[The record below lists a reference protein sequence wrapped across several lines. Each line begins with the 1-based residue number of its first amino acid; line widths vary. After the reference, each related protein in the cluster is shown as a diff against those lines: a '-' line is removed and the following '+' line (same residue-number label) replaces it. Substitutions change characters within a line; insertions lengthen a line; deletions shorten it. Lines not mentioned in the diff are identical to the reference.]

1 MRTLLL
7 VLMATIV
14 PLAAFAQEGR
24 GIGFPTVAA
33 ALEALK
39 SRNDVKI
46 SIQGGWTIVEDRST
60 NTFWS
65 FTPPNHPAHPAAV
78 RRGIVFRE
86 GGIVIEMSALCQGSK
101 AACDK
106 LIAEFKDLNEG
117 LKELL
122 RNPVRGAQSA
132 PPSEIE
138 VQRLGDDSFRL
149 VLKSFRSR
157 TVDAGQEE
165 LVPKARE
172 VCGEKNAGYGRY
184 EFETV
189 EPVGTTT
196 AERHTLI
203 LKQDIT
209 CGANPSPR
217 PPTVSAANKDRQ
229 WRPTAAQAELVE
241 RLTYAY
247 FSAKDGRRYQE
258 AYAQLSAVQKQTTPF
273 ERWSSLADD
282 FNSKAGEVRSRN
294 IKKITWY
301 KDSPGAEPGVYA
313 AADFSSRFA
322 NADIHCGYVVW
333 HEQADGSFLLV
344 REEQN
349 IIDKATE
356 QKLKPGEL
364 EKVRAQF
371 GC

>member
-7 VLMATIV
+7 VLITTII

-39 SRNDVKI
+39 GRNDVRI
-46 SIQGGWTIVEDRST
+46 SNQGGWTIVEDRSA

-65 FTPPNHPAHPAAV
+65 FTPPNHPAHPAAIKRIIV
-78 RRGIVFRE
+78 SDDRGIA
-86 GGIVIEMSALCQGSK
+86 IQMSALCQASK

-106 LIAEFKDLNEG
+106 LIAEFKDLNER
-117 LKELL
+117 LKESL

-189 EPVGTTT
+189 EPVGPTT

-209 CGANPSPR
+209 CGAVPSPR
-217 PPTVSAANKDRQ
+217 PPTVSAANRDRQ

-258 AYAQLSAVQKQTTPF
+258 AYAQLSATQKQTTPF

-301 KDSPGAEPGVYA
+301 KDPPGAGPGVYA

-364 EKVRAQF
+364 EKVRAQL